1 MKAIRKEAGLP
12 GASLLPEGPPEKP
25 WKEKLTLVIPPRAAP
40 KLDLPF
46 EKVPALNE
54 EPHAPVLDT
63 GKSSLQGTIKE
74 LDRVVEKLWD
84 TTVPFSTK
92 EQLSVPGRREAMI
105 QKLTSKTGTKP
116 KAPRTPK
123 ATVQTQS
130 VMEKKPPDKVNVN
143 DLPGATYFI
152 ADGTQVGLPTGAV
165 VHQDCVATYLENIPP
180 GEKPVVVYV
189 ARELQVLRSLNPIVN
204 KKGRVETILDS
215 GSQIVCMALQEAL
228 HLGLT

>member
-1 MKAIRKEAGLP
+1 MKAIRKEAAQL
-12 GASLLPEGPPEKP
+12 GAFLLPERSSEKP

-92 EQLSVPGRREAMI
+92 ELLSVPGLKEAMI
-105 QKLTSKTGTKP
+105 
-116 KAPRTPK
+116 
-123 ATVQTQS
+123 
-130 VMEKKPPDKVNVN
+130 
-143 DLPGATYFI
+143 
-152 ADGTQVGLPTGAV
+152 
-165 VHQDCVATYLENIPP
+165 
-180 GEKPVVVYV
+180 
-189 ARELQVLRSLNPIVN
+189 
-204 KKGRVETILDS
+204 
-215 GSQIVCMALQEAL
+215 
-228 HLGLT
+228 